1 MYLAKVSRN
10 CCLHVNFKWQENTVV
25 FSLPENFLKVTC
37 ITYAVLER
45 LFSDVYEILQ
55 VAAKVQDSL
64 TAKRVSARLS
74 ERRRKPGA
82 CRPCQCFKDE
92 QVTHLILIC

>member
-1 MYLAKVSRN
+1 MAGKHCGVQSSRKSN
-10 CCLHVNFKWQENTVV
+10 LVAG
-25 FSLPENFLKVTC
+25 NFLKVTC

-55 VAAKVQDSL
+55 CAAEVQDSL

>member
-1 MYLAKVSRN
+1 MAGKHCGVQSSRKSN
-10 CCLHVNFKWQENTVV
+10 LVAGN
-25 FSLPENFLKVTC
+25 LLKL
-37 ITYAVLER
+37 TYAVLER
-45 LFSDVYEILQ
+45 LFSDVLQ
-55 VAAKVQDSL
+55 CAAEVQDSL